1 MIYEVPPQ
9 DRERIS
15 SFRDE
20 IVSAREAERLDTFA
34 DWNWLSIP
42 FEIATLLDLI
52 VAENL
57 CRVAQRYQQT
67 ATDAPVFW
75 AADLDFHNG
84 FREGAEDLMGLPAI
98 PDSLDD
104 WSFDYD
110 WSDWLIVP
118 QDLSFA
124 LICYGILN
132 YDVALG
138 PRDIIEQLVGMRAEE
153 AIMAF
158 KAFDDRRI
166 YLPDQPMQQKEL
178 RMARALLEKE
188 RN

>member
-1 MIYEVPPQ
+1 M
-9 DRERIS
+9 
-15 SFRDE
+15 
-20 IVSAREAERLDTFA
+20 
-34 DWNWLSIP
+34 P
-42 FEIATLLDLI
+42 FEIGPLLNLV

-57 CRVAQRYQQT
+57 CRVAQSYQQT
-67 ATDAPVFW
+67 VTDAPVFW
-75 AADLDFHNG
+75 AADLDFQNG
-84 FREGAEDLMGLPAI
+84 FREGAEDSMMGLPAI

-104 WSFDYD
+104 WSIDYN

-138 PRDIIEQLVGMRAEE
+138 PRDIIEQLVGMGAEE

-158 KAFDDRRI
+158 EAFDNRRI
-166 YLPDQPMQQKEL
+166 YPPDQPIQQKEL